1 MDKNKLYVV
10 KNVGDEQTV
19 LIFRNDNTVT
29 AVWNGKKGI
38 AKCSPED
45 TFDFFVG
52 ASIAL
57 MRCLKGVK

>member
-29 AVWNGKKGI
+29 AVWNGK
-38 AKCSPED
+38 
-45 TFDFFVG
+45 VG
-52 ASIAL
+52 ANIAL